1 MAVDLNVEFLL
12 LSCLLNAPALP
23 WMIWHHVTSKAWLGE
38 TCELLCSY
46 MYLRTAKEMSS
57 ILELGY
63 FKNVLKYMRA
73 PKSHHGAPTRS
84 RLMWNAVSLIALMII
99 KQEHWHWTLSIGNE
113 AYKLIPRNDKRV
125 ATFSLHLL
133 SSLLCSLIFA
143 AGDTSEG

>member
-1 MAVDLNVEFLL
+1 MAVDLNGEFSV
-12 LSCLLNAPALP
+12 LSCLLNAPALSC
-23 WMIWHHVTSKAWLGE
+23 MIWHHFTSSARLGV

-46 MYLRTAKEMSS
+46 MYLRTVIEMSS
-57 ILELGY
+57 TILGFGY

-113 AYKLIPRNDKRV
+113 AYKLIPRNGKRV

-133 SSLLCSLIFA
+133 SSLFCA
-143 AGDTSEG
+143 R